1 MRTPPERPPPD
12 GGQARRAERRRQT
25 TRRRHCWSRA
35 PRVSLVLQGPGSRGT
50 AMAEHGDIGHESI
63 QTLLELQHRWH
74 AALSDRVEEYVEA
87 AASDEK
93 QEAVRA
99 AYRNTASEHR
109 ALRVV
114 LDEFAHH
121 PALALPRRWEHIMLA
136 DAAGVR
142 GP

>member
-1 MRTPPERPPPD
+1 
-12 GGQARRAERRRQT
+12 
-25 TRRRHCWSRA
+25 
-35 PRVSLVLQGPGSRGT
+35 
-50 AMAEHGDIGHESI
+50 MAEHGYIGHESI

-87 AASDEK
+87 AASGEK

-142 GP
+142 GPFSRNRDAAAAGAMLVSDLREAPSRR

>member
-1 MRTPPERPPPD
+1 M
-12 GGQARRAERRRQT
+12 
-25 TRRRHCWSRA
+25 TRHS
-35 PRVSLVLQGPGSRGT
+35 
-50 AMAEHGDIGHESI
+50 DIGQESI
-63 QTLLELQHRWH
+63 ETLLELQQRWH
-74 AALSDRVEEYVEA
+74 AALADKVEEYV
-87 AASDEK
+87 ASTPAGHE

-99 AYRNTASEHR
+99 AFRDTAEENL

-142 GP
+142 GPFSRNRDAAAAGAMLVSDLHPAPLHQRPRVGAGPSRRR